1 MAAAGEKEGARGCPR
16 SPCLWPRAG
25 EVREVVGPRG
35 LCVSHTPGIRTFGR
49 HRQSP
54 KRAGPFHSL
63 RHSPAGWSAPGR
75 VQALAVREPAVPATS
90 PGSVGSSRRGL
101 VQPPAASDGRRPLPH
116 GDARSQGSLCRRVRQ
131 HSGLSR
137 APLAEVGSPLRAGQ
151 GWAWEEAGSSVR
163 WLDLADLA
171 EAGSSAGRAMILRPV
186 LCSRA
191 GGLTQPTWVPSRRP
205 RPS

>member
-49 HRQSP
+49 RRQSP

-90 PGSVGSSRRGL
+90 PGLWVPHGGAWCSPLQRLMDADPFPMETLDLRGPCAAESVSTLGSPGHLWQRLGARSGQAKAGR
-101 VQPPAASDGRRPLPH
+101 GRRL
-116 GDARSQGSLCRRVRQ
+116 AAL
-131 HSGLSR
+131 SG
-137 APLAEVGSPLRAGQ
+137 G
-151 GWAWEEAGSSVR
+151 
-163 WLDLADLA
+163 
-171 EAGSSAGRAMILRPV
+171 
-186 LCSRA
+186 
-191 GGLTQPTWVPSRRP
+191 
-205 RPS
+205 